1 MAVRI
6 SRAFKDISLS
16 FARHPVTNDILPIR
30 NEDAIKKSVTNLVK
44 TVVGERF
51 FNPLVGSTINDSLFE
66 LNTIGISIVLEDE
79 IKTLLNNF
87 EPRIKVRQI
96 NITDDPDLYELNI
109 NIVYD
114 IVGEGFPRQ
123 NIEFILQPTRV

>member
-1 MAVRI
+1 MAERI

-51 FNPLVGSTINDSLFE
+51 FNSLIGSTVNDSLFE

-96 NITDDPDLYELNI
+96 NIQDDPDLYELNI

>member
-1 MAVRI
+1 MALRI

-51 FNPLVGSTINDSLFE
+51 FNSLIGSTINDSLFE

-79 IKTLLNNF
+79 IRTLLNNF
-87 EPRIKVRQI
+87 EPRIKLREI
-96 NITDDPDLYELNI
+96 NVSDDPDLYELNI
-109 NIVYD
+109 NIIYD

-123 NIEFILQPTRV
+123 NIEFILQPTRI